1 MNTIN
6 FLEKKKLTYIIIFI
20 FVVFALIHLY
30 KINKQTNEAFATQN
44 ITDNVSV
51 NSSSVYVDIP
61 SLSQVR
67 FDGSGLNTLLNA
79 KANVSD
85 LASKANLNTVT
96 NLEAIINGT
105 DPTSGLINT
114 KADKSALAFKANS
127 SNVDNLTNTVGVLS
141 NTVNGLT
148 TNVTNLMN
156 NPSLPDYTIIE
167 YAGPTTSIPAGWQ
180 LCDGTIIKNTDGV
193 EMTTPRVSGGSDPI
207 LTPNLMEDY
216 ILDPTMA
223 NRYHSGSWKLDGI
236 PNNEYLW
243 QQSMLS
249 AGWENRW
256 IVPGGKNVYMRM
268 RLNNRYIVTGAVVSA
283 HQNELQ
289 FSVKTIEIT
298 GYNYKNNVDIYNDL
312 FLNTNLG
319 YSPNNTDKIDFNNS
333 TNSSTTLNAFSSRE
347 DARIKQYKY
356 IKFKNPAICNYIT
369 FNPKSN
375 VDNLTNRIDLKIGVI
390 VKPINNYIIKQPKK
404 L

>member
-105 DPTSGLINT
+105 TGLNT
-114 KADKSALAFKANS
+114 KADKSALDNVKTTADTAFSTAN
-127 SNVDNLTNTVGVLS
+127 NAMPELS
-141 NTVNGLT
+141 
-148 TNVTNLMN
+148 
-156 NPSLPDYTIIE
+156 IIA
-167 YAGPTTSIPAGWQ
+167 YAGGNNLPAGWQ
-180 LCDGTIIKNTDGV
+180 LCDGNVLFYTNGDS
-193 EMTTPRVSGGSDPI
+193 VSNLDKFVNLKKSLGMV
-207 LTPNLMEDY
+207 LTPDLRGRFILGSNPEKVNGETTNFDRNIRLINETGGEEKHTLIEGEMPRHSHYVTTDTAGDGNLNHPD
-216 ILDPTMA
+216 
-223 NRYHSGSWKLDGI
+223 
-236 PNNEYLW
+236 
-243 QQSMLS
+243 Q
-249 AGWENRW
+249 
-256 IVPGGKNVYMRM
+256 KNSPY
-268 RLNNRYIVTGAVVSA
+268 G
-283 HQNELQ
+283 
-289 FSVKTIEIT
+289 
-298 GYNYKNNVDIYNDL
+298 
-312 FLNTNLG
+312 FL
-319 YSPNNTDKIDFNNS
+319 P
-333 TNSSTTLNAFSSRE
+333 NSSIASSRSRSAWSYHLVGHTSPANAGVSSYKGE
-347 DARIKQYKY
+347 DLPHENMPPFY
-356 IKFKNPAICNYIT
+356 
-369 FNPKSN
+369 
-375 VDNLTNRIDLKIGVI
+375 VLT
-390 VKPINNYIIKQPKK
+390 YIIKQPKK

>member
-30 KINKQTNEAFATQN
+30 KINKQTNEGFATQN

-85 LASKANLNTVT
+85 LASKANAITVT

-105 DPTSGLINT
+105 TGLNT
-114 KADKSALAFKANS
+114 KADKSELAFKANS
-127 SNVDNLTNTVGVLS
+127 SVVTSLS
-141 NTVNGLT
+141 NTVGSLN

-156 NPSLPDYTIIE
+156 NPSLPDYTIME

-193 EMTTPRVSGGSDPI
+193 GMTTPRVGGGSDPM

-223 NRYHSGSWKLDGI
+223 NRYHSGSWNSDFI
-236 PNNEYLW
+236 SNNEYMW

-256 IVPGGKNVYMRM
+256 IVPGGKNVFMRM

-283 HQNELQ
+283 HQNEIH

-298 GYNYKNNVDIYNDL
+298 GYNYKNNVNIYNDL

-319 YSPNNTDKIDFNNS
+319 YIPNNTDKIDFEDS
-333 TNSSTTLNAFSSRE
+333 TTSSTTLNAFSSRG
-347 DARIKQYKY
+347 DATSKQYKY
-356 IKFKNPAICNYIT
+356 IKFKNPALCNYIT

-375 VDNLTNRIDLKIGVI
+375 VDSSTNRIDLKIGVI

-404 L
+404 I